1 MSATNSFAYS
11 QNRTVHLSLS
21 KYGSK
26 STLLEFFSHVYF
38 KNVKKAKVGLKTYG
52 MEEHALSKVPRT
64 LSSVGMVIL
73 HPTNEFTGW
82 FILVESEGHDFSY
95 LMQFKRFV
103 ITFQNNLT
111 K

>member
-11 QNRTVHLSLS
+11 QNRTV
-21 KYGSK
+21 
-26 STLLEFFSHVYF
+26 
-38 KNVKKAKVGLKTYG
+38 TYG

-73 HPTNEFTGW
+73 YPTNEFTGW
-82 FILVESEGHDFSY
+82 FILVELEGHDFSY

-103 ITFQNNLT
+103 ITF
-111 K
+111 